1 MDRIL
6 WLLLSAMARVEYHDA
21 GQVLGTMPGSCM
33 SSLVGGN
40 IILTKPQ
47 CNLEKW
53 TGQPSLSPIYRRNN
67 RLREVKSFV
76 QIQRATNWPGQ
87 SQSWLRSQLRLAA
100 YTTHGIPKWR

>member
-6 WLLLSAMARVEYHDA
+6 WLLLSAMARMECHDA

-47 CNLEKW
+47 SNLEKW
-53 TGQPSLSPIYRRNN
+53 AGQPSLSPIYRRNN
-67 RLREVKSFV
+67 RLREVKSLV
-76 QIQRATNWPGQ
+76 QIHRPLTGQ
-87 SQSWLRSQLRLAA
+87 GSLKAGSVLSS
-100 YTTHGIPKWR
+100 G